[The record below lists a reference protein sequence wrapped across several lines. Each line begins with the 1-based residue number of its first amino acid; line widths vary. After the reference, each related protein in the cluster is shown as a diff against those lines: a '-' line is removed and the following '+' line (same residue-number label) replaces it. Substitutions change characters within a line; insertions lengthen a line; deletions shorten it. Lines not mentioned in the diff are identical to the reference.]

1 MDEQITAAVFVDEKQ
16 ETVRV
21 EFSNFE
27 SQADAI
33 EAANYIIAALGIAK
47 IPSVNTNETIH

>member
-47 IPSVNTNETIH
+47 IPSVRTKETIH